1 MCIRDSV
8 YGTDTLTN
16 IDGFWFQGESAWYA
30 LEDLDITQGNDDSP
44 APAPIP
50 APTPEPTPEPSG
62 DFEIDNF
69 GVLRGTNADDV
80 LVDTADTNSLYG
92 GTGND
97 TLVGTAGEYS
107 QAEYDGFSGDY
118 KFTLNADGSLTVSHD
133 VYGTDTLTDID
144 GFWFQ
149 GEQAW
154 YSIEDIVDGL
164 EPVDPTPADPAPV
177 DPAPVD
183 PTPDAPDTGTTINGV
198 ITGSNDVDDVLNGDG
213 GDNVFFAGRGTDV
226 INGGAGNDTLN
237 VDGDIIEWTFS
248 ANADGSV
255 TMTHPTWGENTLIG
269 IENIFSQRAGQS
281 FSIDDAIAMTDGLPR
296 FRLDGDNVING
307 TNGDD
312 VIEASVGVQGLYG
325 GTGDDVYI
333 GVDGNFNQVNYD
345 GSSSEY
351 TITENADGSFTV
363 DHPIWGTDTLIDI
376 DQLIF
381 TGVEPGVGG
390 AVSGPFEVIATDDL
404 FA

>member
-1 MCIRDSV
+1 MLRSLVGSEMCIRD
-8 YGTDTLTN
+8 
-16 IDGFWFQGESAWYA
+16 
-30 LEDLDITQGNDDSP
+30 
-44 APAPIP
+44 
-50 APTPEPTPEPSG
+50 
-62 DFEIDNF
+62 
-69 GVLRGTNADDV
+69 R
-80 LVDTADTNSLYG
+80 
-92 GTGND
+92 
-97 TLVGTAGEYS
+97 
-107 QAEYDGFSGDY
+107 
-118 KFTLNADGSLTVSHD
+118 
-133 VYGTDTLTDID
+133 
-144 GFWFQ
+144 
-149 GEQAW
+149 
-154 YSIEDIVDGL
+154 
-164 EPVDPTPADPAPV
+164 
-177 DPAPVD
+177 
-183 PTPDAPDTGTTINGV
+183 
-198 ITGSNDVDDVLNGDG
+198 
-213 GDNVFFAGRGTDV
+213 
-226 INGGAGNDTLN
+226 
-237 VDGDIIEWTFS
+237 
-248 ANADGSV
+248 
-255 TMTHPTWGENTLIG
+255 TWGENTLIG

-281 FSIDDAIAMTDGLPR
+281 FSIDDAIAMTNGLPR

-312 VIEASVGVQGLYG
+312 VIEAAVGVQGLYG